1 MIVDDY
7 LNHLAFNIARASA
20 LGCDIGIVAVLCYL
34 FVVRKT
40 NIRRANNMLDS
51 LIVFSVQRGVLQ
63 AIVQSGEVLAVS
75 AVSFSL
81 IRPYLIFV
89 SSGMKYAIVPQGVL
103 FLPFHIIVSRS
114 KHFLCQCA
122 TV

>member
-1 MIVDDY
+1 
-7 LNHLAFNIARASA
+7 
-20 LGCDIGIVAVLCYL
+20 
-34 FVVRKT
+34 
-40 NIRRANNMLDS
+40 MLDA

-81 IRPYLIFV
+81 IRPYLIFL

-114 KHFLCQCA
+114 KHFHS
-122 TV
+122 